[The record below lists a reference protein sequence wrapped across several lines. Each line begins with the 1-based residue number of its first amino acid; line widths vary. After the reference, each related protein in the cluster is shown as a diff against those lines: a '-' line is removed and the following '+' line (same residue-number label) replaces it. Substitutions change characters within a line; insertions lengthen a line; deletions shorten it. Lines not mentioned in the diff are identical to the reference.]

1 MKKYQIVIAL
11 AAIIVSS
18 TASAAGGLTTGQSA
32 IEDFKVWFFVVLG
45 ILAAIYLGAK
55 GAQLATDK
63 IQWGDFGQS
72 VMKTAVVGAGVT
84 LAAWAYA
91 LWA

>member
-1 MKKYQIVIAL
+1 MKKFQLIIAQ
-11 AAIIVSS
+11 AAIFVS
-18 TASAAGGLTTGQSA
+18 TAANAGGGLAKGQSA
-32 IEDFKVWFFVVLG
+32 IEEFKVWFFVVLG

-55 GAQLATDK
+55 GSQLATDK
-63 IQWGDFGQS
+63 IQWGDFGQAI
-72 VMKTAVVGAGVT
+72 MKTAVVGAGVT